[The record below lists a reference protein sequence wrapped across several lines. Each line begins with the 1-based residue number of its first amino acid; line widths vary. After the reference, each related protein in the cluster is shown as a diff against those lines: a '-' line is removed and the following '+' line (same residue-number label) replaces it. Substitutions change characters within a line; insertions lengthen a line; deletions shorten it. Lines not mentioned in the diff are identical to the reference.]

1 MLFSERSENM
11 LKKIN
16 LLLAVLCALIFA
28 GCCADKSY
36 NVVLVGDVHFD
47 HMKYHDMSKIKH
59 LGIPADKYIYNKDGY
74 FSWRNHSIW
83 ATVNKGGSVEKNTP
97 LHKSAFSHSILLTS
111 SLISLRFFGLGASS
125 A

>member
-1 MLFSERSENM
+1 MGRVSVKGQNM
-11 LKKIN
+11 LKKLN
-16 LLLAVLCALIFA
+16 LLLAVLCCLIFA
-28 GCCADKSY
+28 GCCSDKSY

-59 LGIPADKYIYNKDGY
+59 LGIPGAKYIYNKDGY

-83 ATVNKGGSVEKNTP
+83 TTVNKGGSVEK
-97 LHKSAFSHSILLTS
+97 KYSAQYEYVGKIYA
-111 SLISLRFFGLGASS
+111 GAAGYRRCRS